1 MTPERVAILERRIRT
16 VSVRARRPSA
26 RLETRRRRCRDGLAL
41 LKVIRPEV
49 ARRVRSASR
58 AAASREAIDLAVANG
73 RRLRIALEETAAEL
87 EAALADPAPELTQH
101 SGSGRR
107 KSEQIVR

>member
-16 VSVRARRPSA
+16 VSVRARRPAA

-41 LKVIRPEV
+41 LIQIRPEV

-58 AAASREAIDLAVANG
+58 AAPSREAIDQVVADG
-73 RRLRIALEETAAEL
+73 RRLRIALQETKAELAAEL
-87 EAALADPAPELTQH
+87 DP
-101 SGSGRR
+101 
-107 KSEQIVR
+107 V